1 MADTCEQPNSTQAKQ
16 RTRVSDLRSEDPA
29 YCYFKPRRRVD
40 HKSRGW
46 WGDVRGTLGLGCC
59 YLYIYNTLDTLDGTL
74 SVGLTP
80 TLEWQWKTKWFL
92 VFGFGSVRFGS
103 VLVSVSETLATQR
116 STFDQPL

>member
-46 WGDVRGTLGLGCC
+46 WGDVRGTWGWDAATYTYTIHWIRWMEHC
-59 YLYIYNTLDTLDGTL
+59 
-74 SVGLTP
+74 
-80 TLEWQWKTKWFL
+80 Q
-92 VFGFGSVRFGS
+92 
-103 VLVSVSETLATQR
+103 LA
-116 STFDQPL
+116 